1 VEAIL
6 KQVDKA
12 GESRQSGW
20 PVFILHWNQPDE
32 CLRTVKAIRDQ
43 NAEVC
48 ARVVDN
54 ASKPDKF
61 DYLKKRLPEGT
72 PVIAMPENKGWGSA
86 FNIVLRRWLE
96 TETSE
101 FCFISAHDALPDDG
115 CLRLLIQAME
125 ADSRIGIACP
135 EYGVPEVPRFSQL
148 RYVRIAPVEPRPGGT
163 VEPVDIPNG
172 TLMVFR
178 RKCLEEIGLF
188 DERYF
193 AYGDEHEIG
202 LRAWRNGWKVA
213 IVWGAVVVNP
223 DTYTQS
229 SIRSYLFT
237 RNSLLLVKTH
247 AGRWAA
253 ALRLLLM
260 IPNTLRIWLMPPDG
274 YAFSLRARLAGMQDF
289 LAGRYGPPP
298 ELNS

>member
-1 VEAIL
+1 
-6 KQVDKA
+6 
-12 GESRQSGW
+12 
-20 PVFILHWNQPDE
+20 
-32 CLRTVKAIRDQ
+32 
-43 NAEVC
+43 
-48 ARVVDN
+48 
-54 ASKPDKF
+54 
-61 DYLKKRLPEGT
+61 
-72 PVIAMPENKGWGSA
+72 
-86 FNIVLRRWLE
+86 
-96 TETSE
+96 
-101 FCFISAHDALPDDG
+101 
-115 CLRLLIQAME
+115 
-125 ADSRIGIACP
+125 
-135 EYGVPEVPRFSQL
+135 
-148 RYVRIAPVEPRPGGT
+148 
-163 VEPVDIPNG
+163 
-172 TLMVFR
+172 MVFR

-274 YAFSLRARLAGMQDF
+274 YAFSLRARLAGIQDF